1 MIPTR
6 RRLVALVASVGVLA
20 IAASAPVAGAALP
33 AGFPVP
39 AATGL
44 GPFTTPVASAPIGGA
59 ALGADALPAGDC
71 AHKSVEGQG
80 ATAGTTDQVCVG
92 SGLVFIG
99 PAIGQVAT
107 VIGPTVI
114 GPAVIG
120 TSVVSAGDVAAGP

>member
-33 AGFPVP
+33 AGFPMP
-39 AATGL
+39 GATGL
-44 GPFTTPVASAPIGGA
+44 GGFTTPVASAPIGGA
-59 ALGADALPAGDC
+59 ALGAEALPGAC

-107 VIGPTVI
+107 VIGPTII